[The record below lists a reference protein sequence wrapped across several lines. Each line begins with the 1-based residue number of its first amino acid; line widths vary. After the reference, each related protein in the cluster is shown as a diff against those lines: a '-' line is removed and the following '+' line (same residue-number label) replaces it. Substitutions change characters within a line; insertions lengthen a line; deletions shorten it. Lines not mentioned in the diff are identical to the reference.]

1 MRMRTWVKEHRYCY
15 AVGYMIFYLAAF
27 FLSERVLEPRY
38 IISCPIDAWIPFCEY
53 FVIPYFIW
61 YPLLAASWLFTMVT
75 SKEAF
80 QDLCMIMFGGMTLSI
95 LLYWIFPNGLELRPG
110 YINDNLCG
118 RLVKLLHV
126 VDTPG
131 NVCPSIHV
139 SSSTAVLVVALRS
152 KVLRHRPFFKWG
164 TCLVCVAICLSTMFL
179 KQHSVVDVACGCLV
193 TAVLAEFTYRAPW
206 RSWMKGTWMEF
217 FL

>member
-1 MRMRTWVKEHRYCY
+1 MRMIAWMKEHRYCY

-27 FLSERVLEPRY
+27 FLSERVLEPKY
-38 IISCPIDAWIPFCEY
+38 IISCPLDSWIPFNEY
-53 FVIPYFIW
+53 FVIPYFVW
-61 YPLLAASWLFTMVT
+61 YPLLLVSWIFTMVT
-75 SKEAF
+75 SKEDF

-110 YINDNLCG
+110 QINDNLCG

-139 SSSTAVLVVALRS
+139 SSSTAVLAVALRS
-152 KVLRHRPFFKWG
+152 KVLRHRPVLRWG
-164 TCLVCVAICLSTMFL
+164 TCLVCAAICLSTMFL
-179 KQHSVVDVACGCLV
+179 KQHSIVDVVCGCLV
-193 TAVLAEFTYRAPW
+193 TFVMAAFTYLAPW
-206 RSWMKGTWMEF
+206 RRWMKGTWMEF